1 MDRQQKPIVQHTELC
16 SMICASL
23 DGSGVW
29 GRMDTRICMA
39 ESLHRSPEA
48 VTTLAIGYT
57 PIQNVFGLKEKIK
70 MKKKKLKKKTQH
82 KQD

>member
-16 SMICASL
+16 SMICARL

-39 ESLHRSPEA
+39 ESLNRSPEA

-70 MKKKKLKKKTQH
+70 MKKKNLKKTQH